1 MFQNSLTLNQTND
14 NNDLFASVPYE
25 GPWGWSSI
33 FQVDARC
40 LQFDRLFAI
49 KRLIWVVGNLVHD
62 NRR

>member
-33 FQVDARC
+33 F
-40 LQFDRLFAI
+40 
-49 KRLIWVVGNLVHD
+49 
-62 NRR
+62 